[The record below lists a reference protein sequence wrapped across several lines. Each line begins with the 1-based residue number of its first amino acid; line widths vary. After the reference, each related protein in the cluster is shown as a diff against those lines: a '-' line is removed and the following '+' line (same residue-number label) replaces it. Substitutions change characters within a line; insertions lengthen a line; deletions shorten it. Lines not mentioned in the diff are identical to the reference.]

1 MYMLFQHLL
10 FISLNL
16 YCTKS
21 HIQYHEYTITFII
34 FTIYYHFLQG
44 IQGTMY
50 LLLNVD
56 LPKRTVYEDRFV

>member
-16 YCTKS
+16 YCTKI
-21 HIQYHEYTITFII
+21 HIQYHEYIIIFII

-44 IQGTMY
+44 IMY
-50 LLLNVD
+50 LLPNVD
-56 LPKRTVYEDRFV
+56 LPKLTVYEDRFV